1 MPSYF
6 LQDMLK
12 ISSSLVRQVN
22 TAAFE
27 EVIKKKAAT
36 KKVCFLNK
44 QTRGICTNSLSLSGP
59 VCILLNSTYSISPPP
74 GYTCM

>member
-1 MPSYF
+1 
-6 LQDMLK
+6 MLK

-36 KKVCFLNK
+36 KKVLCLPFIFL
-44 QTRGICTNSLSLSGP
+44 LV
-59 VCILLNSTYSISPPP
+59 VCMSYLEPLGN
-74 GYTCM
+74 

>member
-1 MPSYF
+1 
-6 LQDMLK
+6 MLK

-36 KKVCFLNK
+36 KKVFCLPFIL
-44 QTRGICTNSLSLSGP
+44 IVI
-59 VCILLNSTYSISPPP
+59 VCIILKVPIMSKNVFRSSYSTSHQMNFCEKIFRF
-74 GYTCM
+74 G

>member
-1 MPSYF
+1 
-6 LQDMLK
+6 MLK

-36 KKVCFLNK
+36 KKVFCLPFIL
-44 QTRGICTNSLSLSGP
+44 IVI
-59 VCILLNSTYSISPPP
+59 VCIILKPLFNPVLEMECNISTSSVYCTSKII
-74 GYTCM
+74 